1 MVVSVGPN
9 NYGHPTTQAL
19 TLYRLSG
26 ADTYRTDLNG
36 TVTVTVEPGGKYSI
50 RAERGAATPGRAPV
64 VLPAPS
70 GPTVQPK
77 PSTSPPADVYYPN
90 CAAVNAADN
99 LFCEVCGFDF
109 TTGVMPRVE
118 GGEPSFL
125 DLPTPSLAGSAASA
139 EVAKAPLEVPGS
151 APDPAAGPSRTGPG
165 GEAGAAPDTNRAAE
179 PETATPPVPASDPT
193 PAAAPRPAP
202 TAGPSPAPTSSAEDE
217 RPGAGAGAPATPVP
231 PAGGGK
237 PLNRPPSREVAGDWV
252 VEVWIDPDWY
262 AAQDTGEACPSPA
275 PPEVVRLA
283 GSDALVGRRSRT
295 SVPDVDCGID
305 SAVSRRQALLTS
317 DGRRWWV
324 EDLDS
329 SNGTW
334 VGPAVGPL
342 PTEPISGRIEIDADD
357 RIYVGAWTRL
367 VLRPAVDSE
376 ITPG

>member
-1 MVVSVGPN
+1 MRCPTGHDSLATDYCDTCGVPMGGDPPAVATASAAGVGGFPPST
-9 NYGHPTTQAL
+9 GT
-19 TLYRLSG
+19 
-26 ADTYRTDLNG
+26 DTPA
-36 TVTVTVEPGGKYSI
+36 VPGG
-50 RAERGAATPGRAPV
+50 EVPAATPA
-64 VLPAPS
+64 
-70 GPTVQPK
+70 TQEC
-77 PSTSPPADVYYPN
+77 PN

-99 LFCEVCGFDF
+99 FFCEVCGFDF

-125 DLPTPSLAGSAASA
+125 DLPTPSPAGSAASA

-151 APDPAAGPSRTGPG
+151 APDPAAGPSRTGPD
-165 GEAGAAPDTNRAAE
+165 GEAGAEPDTNRAAE
-179 PETATPPVPASDPT
+179 PEAATPPVPASDPT